1 MIDLLLLI
9 PFVHFFFLRQ
19 TEALPAEQSFCW
31 RRAGRIPWDI
41 MGVSAVQEGWMGA
54 SRRWG
59 QRMPLLPGLAS
70 SPAPGILAC
79 RVLKQSLDH
88 PERLL
93 KQELPFFSHLVCC
106 CRCLFGFGFILAVSF
121 IFTFGGLFLLLKLTK
136 QQAISMLY
144 CIKVMNVSCSG
155 LLKVGRNRSN
165 IINLLFF
172 FSWLML

>member
-1 MIDLLLLI
+1 
-9 PFVHFFFLRQ
+9 
-19 TEALPAEQSFCW
+19 
-31 RRAGRIPWDI
+31 
-41 MGVSAVQEGWMGA
+41 MGA

-59 QRMPLLPGLAS
+59 QRMPLVPGLAS

-93 KQELPFFSHLVCC
+93 KQELPFSSHLVCC

-136 QQAISMLY
+136 QQAISLLY
-144 CIKVMNVSCSG
+144 CIKDMNVSCSG
-155 LLKVGRNRSN
+155 LLKMGGNRSN
-165 IINLLFF
+165 IISLLVFF
-172 FSWLML
+172 MINVVVTENRDYLTAEVALEHSWSSTRLSTH